1 MIICDN
7 DKIGD
12 REKIVIPTQSS
23 TNVTLPNKLRIF
35 SHDLG
40 YIYEKQRKDF
50 FTYTSYIKRLTQAS
64 SRSKQ
69 WLYFKEE
76 EQISDKLPSL

>member
-1 MIICDN
+1 MAIHDSFWPFLMIHDGSRQLIKIMIICDN

-40 YIYEKQRKDF
+40 YIYEKQRKNF
-50 FTYTSYIKRLTQAS
+50 FTYKSYIKT
-64 SRSKQ
+64 
-69 WLYFKEE
+69 
-76 EQISDKLPSL
+76 PT